1 MRIQGTIPYGNKEV
15 AVNINIDYGKPMTI
29 LIGPNLTGKSIT
41 LMCIAEMYSRKQ
53 FMRGYVKSKID
64 SLKQFMRCEGGER
77 FDYTVFVDAYRVAAQ
92 PIEYISEDLEEIWKN
107 ADELIRG
114 EEGKAPPA
122 LERIKSHVKRIE
134 ELLYEKPI
142 IQELKNYTST
152 HRLSMAYRKFEE
164 IREEFKKLI
173 EEIASKIGSEEA
185 NIFKADLIH
194 FSQLFTDITSDGW
207 LWNDL
212 EVGIEGSDIEV
223 LSSVFAPSL
232 VILYAVLTYAMQGTK
247 ALLIEE
253 PEAHAHPSLA
263 MFLGYLLTKL
273 AMSDNTMRVIATTH
287 NFDFLRGALMVG
299 GKSVGVYVFNRRRD
313 ERGVYTLIAEPWN
326 YTAAVPGF
334 TETGVLSI
342 LAGSHRRE
350 VG

>member
-64 SLKQFMRCEGGER
+64 SLKQFVRCEGGER
-77 FDYTVFVDAYRVAAQ
+77 FDYTVFVDAYRVTAQ
-92 PIEYISEDLEEIWKN
+92 PIEYISEELKEIREN
-107 ADELIRG
+107 ADELMRG

-122 LERIKSHVKRIE
+122 LERIKDRVEKIK

-152 HRLSMAYRKFEE
+152 HRLSMAYRRFEE
-164 IREEFKKLI
+164 VKEEFNKLI
-173 EEIASKIGSEEA
+173 EETAGEIGGEGA
-185 NIFKADLIH
+185 GRFKAALSH
-194 FSQLFTDITSDGW
+194 FSPLFIDLTSDGW
-207 LWNDL
+207 LWSDL
-212 EVGIEGSDIEV
+212 EVGIDGSNIEV

-247 ALLIEE
+247 TLLIED
-253 PEAHAHPSLA
+253 PEVQAHPSTS

-273 AMSDNTMRVIATTH
+273 AMSDNTMRVITATH
-287 NFDFLRGALMVG
+287 NYEFLQGALVAG
-299 GKSVGVYVFNRRRD
+299 EGAVDVYVFDRRN
-313 ERGVYTLIAEPWN
+313 EGGIFTLVAEQWN
-326 YTAAVPGF
+326 HAAVIPGF
-334 TETGVLSI
+334 TEPGILSI
-342 LAGSHRRE
+342 YGRKSS
-350 VG
+350 

>member
-1 MRIQGTIPYGNKEV
+1 MRIQGTIPYGNGKV
-15 AVNINIDYGKPMTI
+15 AINIDIDLSKPMTI

-41 LMCIAEMYSRKQ
+41 LMCIANMYSRKQ

-64 SLKQFMRCEGGER
+64 SLKQFVRCEGGER

-92 PIEYISEDLEEIWKN
+92 PIEYVGEGLEEIREN

-122 LERIKSHVKRIE
+122 LERIKDRVEKIK

-142 IQELKNYTST
+142 ILELKNYTST

>member
-15 AVNINIDYGKPMTI
+15 AMNIDIDLSKPMTI

-41 LMCIAEMYSRKQ
+41 LMCIANMYSRKQ
-53 FMRGYVKSKID
+53 FMRGYVKSKIN
-64 SLKQFMRCEGGER
+64 SLKQFVRCEDGER

-92 PIEYISEDLEEIWKN
+92 PIEYVGEGLEEIREN

-122 LERIKSHVKRIE
+122 LERIKDRVEKIK

-142 IQELKNYTST
+142 ILELKNYTST

>member
-1 MRIQGTIPYGNKEV
+1 MKIQGTIPYGNKEV

-41 LMCIAEMYSRKQ
+41 LMCIANMYSRKQ
-53 FMRGYVKSKID
+53 FMRGYVKSKIN
-64 SLKQFMRCEGGER
+64 SLKQFVRCEGGER
-77 FDYTVFVDAYRVAAQ
+77 FDYTVFVDAYRVTAQ
-92 PIEYISEDLEEIWKN
+92 PIEYISEDLEEIREN

-114 EEGKAPPA
+114 EEKVPPA
-122 LERIKSHVKRIE
+122 LERIKSHVEKIK

-142 IQELKNYTST
+142 ILELKNYTST
-152 HRLSMAYRKFEE
+152 HRLSMAYRRFEE
-164 IREEFKKLI
+164 VREEFKKLI

-194 FSQLFTDITSDGW
+194 FSQLFIDITSDGW
-207 LWNDL
+207 LWKDL
-212 EVGIEGSDIEV
+212 EIETEGSNIEV

-253 PEAHAHPSLA
+253 PETHAHPSMA

-273 AMSDNTMRVIATTH
+273 AMSDNTMRVIAATH

-299 GKSVGVYVFNRRRD
+299 GKSVGVYVFDRGRD

-342 LAGSHRRE
+342 LTGSHRKE